1 MKILIIHGPNL
12 NLFGLWS
19 AKHNKKITINK
30 INSSIR
36 KYTNNNNLSIKI
48 IQTHN
53 ETKIVSYIQNN
64 RNKIDG
70 IIITPGPWQYSGYI
84 LSELLDL
91 VNIPFITITYKV
103 REHIKLLNG
112 FENLVDDDLIRAY
125 KDAIDLMLKNINT
138 NEAK

>member
-36 KYTNNNNLSIKI
+36 KHANNKDLSLKI

-84 LSELLDL
+84 LSDLLELID
-91 VNIPFITITYKV
+91 IPFITITYKV

-112 FENLVDDDLIRAY
+112 FENLVDDDLIRAS
-125 KDAIDLMLKNINT
+125 KDAIDLMLKNN
-138 NEAK
+138 NETK

>member
-1 MKILIIHGPNL
+1 MKILVIHGPNL

-19 AKHNKKITINK
+19 AKQNKKITINK
-30 INSSIR
+30 INSNIR
-36 KYTNNNNLSIKI
+36 KYSNNKNLSLKI

-112 FENLVDDDLIRAY
+112 FENLIDDDLIRAY
-125 KDAIDLMLKNINT
+125 KDAIDLMLKKN
-138 NEAK
+138 NETK

>member
-19 AKHNKKITINK
+19 AKQNKKITINK
-30 INSSIR
+30 INSSIK
-36 KYTNNNNLSIKI
+36 KYSNNKDLSLKI

-91 VNIPFITITYKV
+91 IDIPFITITYKV
-103 REHIKLLNG
+103 KEHIKLLNG
-112 FENLVDDDLIRAY
+112 FENLVDDNLIRAL
-125 KDAIDLMLKNINT
+125 KDAIDLMIK
-138 NEAK
+138 K

>member
-19 AKHNKKITINK
+19 AKQNKKITINK

-36 KYTNNNNLSIKI
+36 KYSNNKNLSLKI

-112 FENLVDDDLIRAY
+112 FENLIDDDLIRAY
-125 KDAIDLMLKNINT
+125 KDAIDLMLKRN
-138 NEAK
+138 NETK

>member
-36 KYTNNNNLSIKI
+36 KHANNKDLSLKI

-84 LSELLDL
+84 LSELLELID
-91 VNIPFITITYKV
+91 IPFITITYKV
-103 REHIKLLNG
+103 KEHIKLLNG

-125 KDAIDLMLKNINT
+125 KDAIDLMLKNN
-138 NEAK
+138 NETK

>member
-19 AKHNKKITINK
+19 AKQNKKITINK

-36 KYTNNNNLSIKI
+36 KHTNNKNLSIKI

>member
-1 MKILIIHGPNL
+1 MKILVIHGPNL

-19 AKHNKKITINK
+19 AKQNKKITINK

-36 KYTNNNNLSIKI
+36 KYSNNKNLSLKI

-70 IIITPGPWQYSGYI
+70 IIITPGPWQYSGHI

-112 FENLVDDDLIRAY
+112 FENLIDDDLIRAY
-125 KDAIDLMLKNINT
+125 KDAIDLMLKKN
-138 NEAK
+138 NETK

>member
-19 AKHNKKITINK
+19 AKQNKKITINK

-36 KYTNNNNLSIKI
+36 KYTNNKNLSIKI

-84 LSELLDL
+84 LSELLEL
-91 VNIPFITITYKV
+91 INIPFITITYKV

>member
-1 MKILIIHGPNL
+1 MKILVIHGPNL

-19 AKHNKKITINK
+19 AKQNKKITINK

-36 KYTNNNNLSIKI
+36 KYTNNKNLSIKI

-84 LSELLDL
+84 LSELLEL
-91 VNIPFITITYKV
+91 INIPFITITYKV

>member
-19 AKHNKKITINK
+19 AKQNKKITINK

-36 KYTNNNNLSIKI
+36 KYTNNKNLSIKI

-125 KDAIDLMLKNINT
+125 KDAMDLMLKNINT

>member
-19 AKHNKKITINK
+19 SKNNQTITLDK
-30 INSSIR
+30 INRHIR
-36 KYTNNNNLSIKI
+36 KYVRNKDIQTKI

-64 RNKIDG
+64 KNKINA
-70 IIITPGPWQYSGYI
+70 IIMVPGPWQYSAFV
-84 LSELLDL
+84 LSELLEL
-91 VNIPFITITYKV
+91 VEIPFITITYKV

-112 FENLVDDDLIRAY
+112 FENLVDDNLCRGFET
-125 KDAIDLMLKNINT
+125 AIDVLIKKFEL
-138 NEAK
+138 